1 LINLGHGPRRAVAIL
16 WLWTALLS
24 GFVLL
29 PVFNPEANNVAPFV
43 MIGLVLFLYTV
54 LHPDLRRQP
63 AQDAPSVDGGDRANS
78 N

>member
-1 LINLGHGPRRAVAIL
+1 
-16 WLWTALLS
+16 
-24 GFVLL
+24 
-29 PVFNPEANNVAPFV
+29 

>member
-1 LINLGHGPRRAVAIL
+1 VAIL

-29 PVFNPEANNVAPFV
+29 PVFNPGANNAAPFV

-54 LHPDLRRQP
+54 LHPDLRRQADAGGAP
-63 AQDAPSVDGGDRANS
+63 AGERDGVPHP
-78 N
+78 